1 MIKRLIWLLPLLS
14 GAMFGGVGIF
24 VRKLD
29 DFGMDSF
36 TVLSSRVLV
45 ATILIFLGLFF
56 YNKSLL
62 KIKLKDLGLFIATG
76 ILGMLGLNYCY
87 NESINHLTLSFAAV
101 LLSLSPL
108 FVFAMA
114 IFIFKEKV
122 TVLKISSMF
131 LAIFGCLLASG
142 ILDGAGQIKWSIFGI
157 SVGLLSAFFYALYGI
172 FSRLAMQKHY
182 DAYTIIFYS
191 LLMCTIVLLPLTD
204 WSNLKDF
211 VVSSPVENTIFMFLH
226 SICTSILPYLLY
238 TISLKYMDTSMASI
252 LAAGGEPIAAMSF
265 GVFFFSEIPTII
277 SFAGIIITIIA
288 LILFCKPPKQPE
300 IVK

>member
-1 MIKRLIWLLPLLS
+1 MIKRLIWLLPILS

-62 KIKLKDLGLFIATG
+62 KMKLKDLGLFIATG

-122 TVLKISSMF
+122 TVLKVSSMF

-252 LAAGGEPIAAMSF
+252 LAAGGEPIAAMLF

-277 SFAGIIITIIA
+277 SFAGIVITIIA
-288 LILFCKPPKQPE
+288 LILFCKPPKQPK